1 MKTIFK
7 ALIQALLVALLVG
20 TLCFFMTR
28 MLPGD
33 TAYRIAAG
41 RYGYDMV
48 DAAAAQA
55 VRIELGLDRAP
66 LAALADWW
74 GRLLRFDLGV
84 SLVTAQP
91 VLDEIRLQL
100 GQTLRLSLMA
110 VLLSLPLGPLPG
122 VLAGLRPGGWFDKAH
137 GTPAAPVLPA
147 LCDSLECWL
156 RMAAASAV

>member
-1 MKTIFK
+1 MKILLK
-7 ALIQALLVALLVG
+7 AVLQAVLVALLVG

-33 TAYRIAAG
+33 IAYRIAAG

-55 VRIELGLDRAP
+55 VRVELGLDRAP

-74 GRLLRFDLGV
+74 GRLLRLDLGI

-91 VLDEIRLQL
+91 VIDEIGLQL
-100 GQTLRLSLMA
+100 GQTLRLSLFA
-110 VLLSLPLGPLPG
+110 TRRTLPG
-122 VLAGLRPGGWFDKAH
+122 LSRRSASVGAVAPRRISPGQ
-137 GTPAAPVLPA
+137 
-147 LCDSLECWL
+147 S
-156 RMAAASAV
+156 R